1 MFSYL
6 KFCAHF
12 EANGPNRV
20 HFLFKELLPSLSVIN
35 LSRLPQ
41 FDKKIM
47 GSITGLVLVLEAHK
61 IKIVMNVILLL
72 KMTGYMK
79 NVIITC

>member
-1 MFSYL
+1 
-6 KFCAHF
+6 
-12 EANGPNRV
+12 
-20 HFLFKELLPSLSVIN
+20 
-35 LSRLPQ
+35 
-41 FDKKIM
+41 M